1 LGADGKIVD
10 IVNNYSHISFNFG
23 PTLLSWMQRKK
34 PEVYQQIL
42 DSDRQSREIFSGH
55 GAAIAQCYNHM
66 IMPLASERDKETQV
80 IWGIADF
87 EHRFARRPEGMWL
100 PETAVDLDTLE
111 ILAAH
116 GIAFTI
122 LAPRQAGLV
131 RRIGEEAWKDVS
143 GEKIDPG
150 RPYLCRLPSGATIT
164 IFFYDGPIAKD
175 VAFRNLLR
183 DGRHFSDRLMS
194 VFSQNDGPRLVH
206 IATDGESY
214 GHHHRFGEMA
224 LAYCLDHVRR
234 DSQAGLTVYGEY
246 LERFP
251 PEDEVRI
258 YENSSWSCVHGIERW
273 RADCGCN
280 SGGKPGW
287 RQQWRAPL
295 RQALNDLRDQAAV
308 LYDQMGRELLND
320 PRAARNDYIQVVL
333 RRDEAARQEFFNR
346 HSSRELSRSEQ
357 CRLLHLMEMQ
367 RNAMLMFTS
376 CGWFFDDISG
386 IETVQILQYAAKV
399 LQLIR
404 ETSGRDLSGP
414 FLEQL
419 KAAPGND
426 PRYSDG
432 RVVFESRAL
441 PAVVD
446 MKRVVAHY
454 AMTSL
459 FEDYSDDVRIY
470 CFSLKPLE
478 YDSVAKEAERLA
490 LGRVRVHSDLTC
502 EERTFSFVVFYLG
515 GHDLYA
521 GISEQLSDKD
531 FAAVSKT
538 LKQSFLGER
547 SQAAMDLMQQNFEA
561 GPFSLKHLF
570 RDEQA
575 KILYQMLDSSLV
587 EVERSLKE
595 IHDHHYPIMRAV
607 RELNMPLPKVL
618 ANTVLVM
625 VNTDFLHVV
634 SQEEIDFDRLAALVA
649 EVAEWKLDVD
659 ETTLEFFVSR
669 RMKHLMDEFYTPPHP
684 QALLEAMTRL
694 LKTLEPLRLHF
705 DVGKV
710 QNLFF
715 SMSRTVYFSMMDR
728 ARAGDEEARRW
739 TGLFRELAGRLNVAI
754 EEQEGA
760 VNG

>member
-1 LGADGKIVD
+1 
-10 IVNNYSHISFNFG
+10 
-23 PTLLSWMQRKK
+23 MQRKK

-42 DSDRQSREIFSGH
+42 DSDRRSREIFSGH
-55 GAAIAQCYNHM
+55 GAALAQCYNHM

-80 IWGIADF
+80 LWGIADF

-111 ILAAH
+111 ILAAN
-116 GIAFTI
+116 GIKFTM

-131 RRIGEEAWKDVS
+131 RRIGEEGWKDVS
-143 GEKIDPG
+143 GEKIDPR
-150 RPYLCRLPSGATIT
+150 RPYLCRLPSGATIA
-164 IFFYDGPIAKD
+164 IFFYDGPIARD
-175 VAFRNLLR
+175 VAFRNLLG
-183 DGRHFSDRLMS
+183 DGKQFSDRLIS
-194 VFSQNDGPRLVH
+194 VFSPDNDPQLVH

-214 GHHHRFGEMA
+214 GHHHRFGDMA
-224 LAYCLDHVRR
+224 LAYCLERVRR
-234 DSQAGLTVYGEY
+234 DSLAQLTVYGQY

-251 PEDEVRI
+251 PEYEVRI
-258 YENSSWSCVHGIERW
+258 YENSSWSCVHGVERW

-287 RQQWRAPL
+287 RQQWRSPL
-295 RQALNDLRDQAAV
+295 RQALNDLRDQASS
-308 LYDQMGRELLND
+308 LYEQMGREFLKD
-320 PRAARNDYIQVVL
+320 PRAARNDYIQVIL
-333 RRDEAARQEFFNR
+333 GRDEAARRSFFDR
-346 HSSRELSRSEQ
+346 QASRTLSPGEQ

-404 ETSGRDLSGP
+404 ETSGRDLSAA
-414 FLEQL
+414 FLEHL
-419 KAAPGND
+419 KTAPSND
-426 PRYSDG
+426 ARYGDG
-432 RVVFESRAL
+432 RVVFETRAL

-459 FEDYSDDVRIY
+459 FEDYSDEVRIY
-470 CFSLKPLE
+470 CFSLRPFE
-478 YDSVAKEAERLA
+478 YETARKESERLA
-490 LGRVRVHSDLTC
+490 VGRVTVHSDLTC

-521 GISEQLSDKD
+521 GISERLSEREFSDI
-531 FAAVSKT
+531 SRT

-547 SQAAMDLMQQNFEA
+547 SQAAMDLMQKSFEA

-634 SQEEIDFDRLAALVA
+634 SQEEINFDRLASLVA

-669 RMKHLMDEFYTPPHP
+669 RMKTLMDAFYAQP
-684 QALLEAMTRL
+684 QRQELLEIMTTL
-694 LKTLEPLRLHF
+694 LKTLEPLKLRF

-715 SMSRTVYFSMMDR
+715 SMSRTVYPSLMDR
-728 ARAGDEEARRW
+728 ARGGDEGAQQW
-739 TGLFRELAGRLNVAI
+739 TELFRELAGRLNVAI
-754 EEQEGA
+754 GA
-760 VNG
+760 QQGAKNG